1 MSDFNYK
8 KKIKCHSISDDGED
22 FVAEYEERVFDGIII
37 TLKDGRSIHID
48 TYIIHDL
55 NRMVDY
61 RYYREDVE
69 TFLRD
74 EGLQDRLSNKPYIN
88 ALTERYILFREN
100 EDGMGSYWEDMLRAA
115 FNYVKFEE
123 FCK

>member
-8 KKIKCHSISDDGED
+8 KRIECHSISDDGED
-22 FVAEYEERVFDGIII
+22 FVAEYEEKVFNGVII
-37 TLKDGRSIHID
+37 TLKDGRNIHID

-61 RYYREDVE
+61 RCYREDVE
-69 TFLRD
+69 NFLCD
-74 EGLQDRLSNKPYIN
+74 EGLQDRLNNKPYIN
-88 ALTERYILFREN
+88 ALTEKYISFREN
-100 EDGMGSYWEDMLRAA
+100 EDGMGSYWEDMLREA

-123 FCK
+123 F

>member
-1 MSDFNYK
+1 MFNWHTVETESLDDTIIDKMSDFNYK

-22 FVAEYEERVFDGIII
+22 FVAEYEEKVFNGVII

-69 TFLRD
+69 NFLC
-74 EGLQDRLSNKPYIN
+74 
-88 ALTERYILFREN
+88 N
-100 EDGMGSYWEDMLRAA
+100 E
-115 FNYVKFEE
+115 
-123 FCK
+123 